1 MYIHR
6 IVKKGKKKTYKTVLL
21 QKSYRDKKKGP
32 RQITVANLSD
42 WPDDIVDNFEKVL
55 NGGKVIEN
63 TDLLKITTFSQ
74 GKAYGGLKTI
84 SDLADRLGIS
94 AAIKDKRQIYL
105 IKIIIA
111 GFLFGN
117 KYSKNYIANEWS
129 KLQAIKEILGE
140 NCYWN
145 EDDLYETLGWL
156 NDNQRRIEKKL
167 FSNKYNKNIDSK
179 IMFLYDV
186 TGSYVEGDQMA
197 MSDFGY
203 QRDGKAGK
211 EQIVIGM
218 LSDNE
223 GEPLCIEVFK
233 GNTLDYKTVES
244 QLQKI
249 KNEYGVKK
257 IIFVGDRGMVKSSQ
271 IEMITGDNWEYIT
284 AITKPQIEKLIKDD
298 IIQYSLF
305 DEELCEVKDGDI
317 RYVLKKNP
325 FRSEEIRIN
334 LNIKI
339 KRLSELI
346 KKQNQYLS
354 DHKKA
359 TTEAAEK
366 KISNYIKSRNLHS
379 FIDLKLEKRIFS
391 FSNDENKLKEH
402 LKLAGCYVIKTNV
415 SETELTKEQV
425 HDSYKNLAKI
435 EHAFRVIKTSVLNIR
450 PIFVRTDSHI
460 RGHVFCCMLALKIAL
475 YFEKKLKDIDFTLQ
489 YCIDSINSIQTCV
502 YSFNGETFIKLA
514 DKFSDD
520 NEKILEALELKWE
533 KAL

>member
-6 IVKKGKKKTYKTVLL
+6 IIKKSKKKTYKTVLL

-32 RQITVANLSD
+32 RQITIANLSD
-42 WPDDIVDNFEKVL
+42 WPDDIVENFEKVL
-55 NGGKVIEN
+55 QGGKVIEN
-63 TDLLKITTFSQ
+63 SDLQNIMTSAQ
-74 GKAYGGLKTI
+74 GKAYGGLKTV

-94 AAIKDKRQIYL
+94 EAIKDKRRIYFV
-105 IKIIIA
+105 KMIIA

-129 KLQAIKEILGE
+129 KLQAVKEVLGE
-140 NCYWN
+140 NGYWN

-156 NDNQRRIEKKL
+156 DENQRRIEKKL
-167 FSNKYNKNIDSK
+167 FLNKYNENDSK

-186 TGSYVEGDQMA
+186 TGSYVEGEQMD
-197 MSDFGY
+197 MTERGY

-223 GEPLCIEVFK
+223 GEPVCIEVFK
-233 GNTLDYKTVES
+233 GNTIDYKTVES

-284 AITKPQIEKLIKDD
+284 AITKAQIEKLIKND

-305 DEELCEVKDGDI
+305 DEELCEVKDGNI

-325 FRSEEIRIN
+325 FRAEEIKIN
-334 LNIKI
+334 LNDKI
-339 KRLSELI
+339 KRLTVLI
-346 KKQNQYLS
+346 NDRNKYLS
-354 DHKKA
+354 EHKKA
-359 TTEAAEK
+359 SAEAAEK
-366 KISNYIKSRNLHS
+366 KISEYIKTRKLQNIITL
-379 FIDLKLEKRIFS
+379 DLKERFFS
-391 FSNDENKLKEH
+391 FSKNESQLEEH

-415 SETELTKEQV
+415 SESELTKEQV
-425 HDSYKNLAKI
+425 HESYKNLAKI

-450 PIFVRTDSHI
+450 PIFVRTESHI

-475 YFEKKLKDIDFTLQ
+475 YFEKKIKDTDFTLQ
-489 YCIDSINSIQTCV
+489 YCIDSLNFIQTCV
-502 YSFNGETFIKLA
+502 YSFSGKTFVKLP

-520 NEKILEALELKWE
+520 TEEILKALELKWD